1 MSYIGI
7 IVNRLIKKY
16 GQTVN
21 HKRRTQVDLGNG
33 EVEYDYE
40 VQEPKTGQFSQITPL
55 DIILNRFGE
64 RVEADYVGT
73 FLPGVDILEGDL
85 LEIDDNWYEVQNVM
99 TRRTSGI
106 PDYIEVLL
114 RRRQ

>member
-7 IVNRLIKKY
+7 LISRMIKKY
-16 GQTVN
+16 GQTIN

-55 DIILNRFGE
+55 DIVLNRFGE
-64 RVEADYVGT
+64 RVEADWIAT
-73 FLPGVDILEGDL
+73 FLPGTDILEGDL
-85 LEIDDNWYEVQNVM
+85 LEIDDQWCEVQNIFH
-99 TRRTSGI
+99 RRTSGVE
-106 PDYIEVLL
+106 DYLEVFL